1 MERKST
7 TLAVVLL
14 ASTIGSADPG
24 RADLTQDTSVERLKE
39 IYVACELRAM
49 LEVMPAGEI
58 ARCSDVYETLKLRA
72 FGGDWTRLREW
83 FEKRLI
89 ADTPA

>member
-1 MERKST
+1 MERKNT
-7 TLAVVLL
+7 TLAVVLFASAIGL
-14 ASTIGSADPG
+14 AGPG
-24 RADLTQDTSVERLKE
+24 RADHTQQVSVETLKA
-39 IYVACELRAM
+39 IYIECELRAM

-83 FEKRLI
+83 FEKRLV

>member
-14 ASTIGSADPG
+14 ASAIFSAAPG
-24 RADLTQDTSVERLKE
+24 RAEHMQNTSVERLKE
-39 IYVACELRAM
+39 IYVACELRAIS
-49 LEVMPAGEI
+49 EVMPAGEI
-58 ARCSDVYETLKLRA
+58 ARCSDVYETLKMRA
-72 FGGDWTRLREW
+72 FGGDWTRLRAW
-83 FEKRLI
+83 FEKRLV